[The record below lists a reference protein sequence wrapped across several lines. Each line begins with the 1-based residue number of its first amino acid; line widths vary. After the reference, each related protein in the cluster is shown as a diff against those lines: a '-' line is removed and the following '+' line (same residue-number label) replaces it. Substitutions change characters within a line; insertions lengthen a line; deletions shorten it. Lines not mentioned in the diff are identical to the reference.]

1 MSNSRTPDVGL
12 ETAPIVCFANDWRG
26 DPTSKH
32 HVMRYMARSHPVT
45 WVESS
50 GMRVPR
56 LTSAG
61 DLRRILGKLRSAS
74 APAAL
79 DSGVRVVSPLAIPIP
94 SSRVARSLNRRLYRK
109 AVARV
114 QPNDEL
120 PLLWV
125 YVPTV
130 APYLDAWPR
139 RGLVYHCV
147 DRWWAFQEYD
157 ADVMRECHEK
167 LCRDADVVI
176 ASSLELLDDCRAF
189 TDRAYLVRHG
199 VEWEHFSAAALQPP
213 SVPPDLADVGDR
225 PVVGFFGLIH
235 DWIDQELLGRVADR
249 FPDAV
254 LVLIGKKRVDTSAL
268 ARRPNVRFLG
278 QKPYP
283 DLPPTRPAS
292 TWPSCRSCSTI
303 SRAPST
309 RSSCGNT
316 SRPGCRWWRPRCRR
330 SPRFRRTT
338 SSTVSG
344 HGFFYRRGGTSSS
357 RPADAG
363 GAA

>member
-1 MSNSRTPDVGL
+1 
-12 ETAPIVCFANDWRG
+12 
-26 DPTSKH
+26 
-32 HVMRYMARSHPVT
+32 
-45 WVESS
+45 
-50 GMRVPR
+50 
-56 LTSAG
+56 
-61 DLRRILGKLRSAS
+61 
-74 APAAL
+74 
-79 DSGVRVVSPLAIPIP
+79 
-94 SSRVARSLNRRLYRK
+94 
-109 AVARV
+109 
-114 QPNDEL
+114 
-120 PLLWV
+120 
-125 YVPTV
+125 
-130 APYLDAWPR
+130 
-139 RGLVYHCV
+139 
-147 DRWWAFQEYD
+147 
-157 ADVMRECHEK
+157 MRECHEK

-189 TDRAYLVRHG
+189 TDRAYLMRHG

-235 DWIDQELLGRVADR
+235 DWIDQELLVCVADR

-283 DLPPTRPAS
+283 DLPAYAARFDVALMPFVLNDLTP
-292 TWPSCRSCSTI
+292 
-303 SRAPST
+303 PST

-344 HGFFYRRGGTSSS
+344 HRILLSPRWDVFFTTRRRRRCGVKP
-357 RPADAG
+357 R
-363 GAA
+363 